1 MHYDIISAYLTGKE
15 ENAMP
20 DSPAKKKWLKEN
32 SKAITFRL
40 MLKSDADIIEYLGT
54 VPVAA
59 TIKAAVR
66 EYMANHSSAPSAAQP
81 AEEEK
86 PEVDYSWMFE
96 DEEDELN

>member
-1 MHYDIISAYLTGKE
+1 
-15 ENAMP
+15 MP

-81 AEEEK
+81 AEEEV
-86 PEVDYSWMFE
+86 ERIFE
-96 DEEDELN
+96 DEELEDIYNSLPWDTDED

>member
-1 MHYDIISAYLTGKE
+1 
-15 ENAMP
+15 MP

-81 AEEEK
+81 TEEEV
-86 PEVDYSWMFE
+86 ERIFE
-96 DEEDELN
+96 DEELEALYGDLPWDEED